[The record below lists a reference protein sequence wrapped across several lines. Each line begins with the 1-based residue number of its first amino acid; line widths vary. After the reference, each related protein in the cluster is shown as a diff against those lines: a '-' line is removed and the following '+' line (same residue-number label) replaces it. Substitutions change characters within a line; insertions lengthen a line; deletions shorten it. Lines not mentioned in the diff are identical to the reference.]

1 MRKGWS
7 LLVALAFLLGLAWSA
22 SAGVLSVRIPTKSG
36 IEARFGMVQL
46 WTINWAKNYDFYDDA
61 SDPAWHADPEG
72 VVRDNY
78 ISHMVYF
85 PIDFVKAGQ
94 WRAHLLI
101 SYKGS
106 DFDQGADYNK
116 DTFNGV
122 DYDRWRVE
130 RAYFE
135 LKLKFLPVNAWLGVG
150 HDIWALDREGGA
162 LVYFDDDPG
171 IRFYGNYDKFTW
183 DFKFARKSEQTD
195 SQAFKTD
202 SNRDVYL
209 LKLGYDFGPCFKP
222 HVFAAYEHNGAARF
236 DMLQPAYWSYGTS
249 EYPTYIYDYY
259 HNYRPVMGWYTNYTY
274 HPASFSLENDA
285 GTWNIYYVGANFTG
299 KIGPF
304 MYQAEGVY
312 QGGHVDVNGKGMLQ
326 PDGRYEDSFDVS
338 AWAGLIN
345 FQVDLA
351 QWIPSL
357 NKFVIGLGGIYFS
370 GDDDA
375 NDDDLEGFVGVT
387 NGTRFFKPWSMGTL
401 PVHGANAQPVVGN
414 TIYSWNPLNWG
425 VGPGIGGVIAQ
436 PAEGSGLGAH
446 GDNPGLWAIVFSI
459 DWVPA
464 ADWNVKAMVKYMQW
478 DDTDV
483 IEAQLGDNYWGEV
496 LRTPYTVDPSEKD
509 LRPDKAD
516 SIDEEIGWETDLM
529 VSYKIY
535 PNVTLFGGVSVLFP
549 GDGIDDI
556 NKVLYNDDDSDPA
569 WHGQLGVKFVF

>member
-7 LLVALAFLLGLAWSA
+7 LLVALVFLLGLAWSA

-36 IEARFGMVQL
+36 IEARFGMVEL
-46 WTINWAKNYDFYDDA
+46 FTVNWAKDYDFYSDA

-78 ISHMVYF
+78 MSHMVYF

-135 LKLKFLPVNAWLGVG
+135 FKLKFLPVNAWLGVG

-202 SNRDVYL
+202 SNRDLYA

-222 HVFAAYEHNGAARF
+222 HVFFAYDHNGAA
-236 DMLQPAYWSYGTS
+236 DWPGYG
-249 EYPTYIYDYY
+249 
-259 HNYRPVMGWYTNYTY
+259 
-274 HPASFSLENDA
+274 NDA
-285 GTWNIYYVGANFTG
+285 GTWNIYYVGANFVG
-299 KIGPF
+299 KVGPF
-304 MYQAEGVY
+304 MYQAEAVY
-312 QGGHVDVNGKGMLQ
+312 QGGNVDVNGAGWLQ
-326 PDGRYEDSFDVS
+326 PDGDYEDSFDVS

-370 GDDDA
+370 GDDDP
-375 NDDDLEGFVGVT
+375 NDNDLEGFVGMT

-425 VGPGIGGVIAQ
+425 VGPGIGGVIGQ
-436 PAEGSGLGAH
+436 PYADVSGLGAH
-446 GDNPGLWAIVFSI
+446 GDNPGLWAIVFSL

-483 IEAQLGDNYWGEV
+483 IEAQLGDNDIGYF
-496 LRTPYTVDPSEKD
+496 RAPYSVDPGEAD
-509 LRPDKAD
+509 YRPDKAH
-516 SIDEEIGWETDLM
+516 SIDDEIGWETDLM

-549 GDGIDDI
+549 GNGIDDI